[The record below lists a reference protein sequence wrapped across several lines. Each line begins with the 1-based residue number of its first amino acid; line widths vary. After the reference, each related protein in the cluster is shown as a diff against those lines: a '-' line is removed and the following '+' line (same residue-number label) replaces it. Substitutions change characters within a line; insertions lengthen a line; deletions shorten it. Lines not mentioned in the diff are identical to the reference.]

1 MQYQIFFRLFSVT
14 LLALFFANPASAESI
29 ELPELGSSSSVIVSV
44 EQERQLGQS
53 WLRSFRS
60 QSELPD
66 DYITQEYVEN
76 LLFSMVPNAGLAD
89 NRLDVLVV
97 QNPTLNAF
105 AVPGG
110 VIGVHTG
117 LMLHAQTEDQLS
129 SVLAHELVHLSQ
141 RHFARSVEA
150 QKGNTITSMA
160 GLLAGVI
167 LAAAAGSDAGLAVL
181 TATQAASLESQLKYS
196 RQNEQEADRLGME
209 VLIRSGRDP
218 SGMTGMFEQMLKTTR
233 FIGFQVPEY
242 LRTHPRT
249 ENRVN
254 DAGNRA
260 RRYDDQ
266 DYYVNPD
273 YKIIQTRVRV
283 SNASSAQ
290 FAVREFGAAFREDK
304 SLANQYGLALAYHRA
319 LNIDDALIESYDLHQ
334 KYPENQYV
342 ALLYADILGDA
353 GRADESEKMLV
364 DKLRYKPES
373 YSLNMALAEA
383 YIHQSKF
390 EQAAKIYRAQ
400 TLARPN
406 DALVWYEYAE
416 TLGLAGDI
424 LELHKARAQY
434 FIHVGSFQRAI
445 RQLQYAK
452 REVKDNPIELAILDQ
467 KISEAARLQDNSS
480 F

>member
-1 MQYQIFFRLFSVT
+1 MQYQTFFRSLS
-14 LLALFFANPASAESI
+14 LLAIVILCGVNAHADRI
-29 ELPELGSSSSVIVSV
+29 ELPELGTSSSVIISV
-44 EQERQLGQS
+44 EQERQLGQA
-53 WLRSFRS
+53 WLRSFRR
-60 QSELPD
+60 QSDLSE
-66 DYITQEYVEN
+66 DYITQEYIEN

-110 VIGVHTG
+110 IVGVHTG

-141 RHFARSVEA
+141 RHFARSVAA

-167 LAAAAGSDAGLAVL
+167 LAATAGGEAGLAVL
-181 TATQAASLESQLKYS
+181 SATQAATLQSQLKYS

-209 VLIRSGRDP
+209 VLIQSGRDP
-218 SGMTGMFEQMLKTTR
+218 AAMKGMFEQMLKTTR
-233 FIGFQVPEY
+233 FTGFQVPEY
-242 LRTHPRT
+242 LRTHPLT

-260 RRYDDQ
+260 RRYDQQ

-273 YKIIQTRVRV
+273 YRIIQTRVRV
-283 SNASSAQ
+283 AGASSPQ
-290 FAVREFGAAFREDK
+290 FAVREFSAAFKESK
-304 SLANQYGLALAYHRA
+304 SMADQYGLALAHHRA
-319 LNIDDALIESYDLHQ
+319 FNIDDALIESYDLH
-334 KYPENQYV
+334 KKHPDNQFV
-342 ALLYADILGDA
+342 TLLYADILGDA
-353 GRADESEKMLV
+353 GRANESEKML
-364 DKLRYKPES
+364 KSELQYKPKS
-373 YSLNMALAEA
+373 YALNMALAEA
-383 YIHQSKF
+383 YTHQSKF
-390 EQAAKIYRAQ
+390 EDAAEIYRTQ
-400 TLARPN
+400 TKLRPN

-434 FIHVGSFQRAI
+434 FIHVGAFQRAI

-452 REVKDNPIELAILDQ
+452 REVEGNPIELAILDR
-467 KISEAARLQDNSS
+467 KISEAAQLQSEAS